1 MPLAISINKAK
12 INKKTQARAVL
23 GRAQSGRRLLMSK
36 ATPQAETAEGGWS
49 GAKEKEW
56 PVSATPD
63 SMVKVAPWK
72 RPSSAPVRPHGRAW
86 RLWAAWHFQEE
97 DVPLPLPRLLE
108 PAASEAAHFTACRPD
123 KSVTC
128 KDCSTPFVF
137 TGREQ
142 DFFEEKG
149 WGGAARVRC
158 HECSKAKKAGYA
170 ERAEAGERAGE
181 ATTKRK
187 ATADQAQPLPSP

>member
-1 MPLAISINKAK
+1 M
-12 INKKTQARAVL
+12 
-23 GRAQSGRRLLMSK
+23 
-36 ATPQAETAEGGWS
+36 
-49 GAKEKEW
+49 
-56 PVSATPD
+56 
-63 SMVKVAPWK
+63 VAPK
-72 RPSSAPVRPHGRAW
+72 LGSCASSRRAW

-97 DVPLPLPRLLE
+97 DVPLPLPPLLE

-187 ATADQAQPLPSP
+187 ATADEAQPLPEDKTVKCLADQACKTCVGDFIFTGKEQRFFAQKGFPERSRCAACTAAKKKAPQAEGH

>member
-1 MPLAISINKAK
+1 MHFAK
-12 INKKTQARAVL
+12 TCLRPILIHVGKH
-23 GRAQSGRRLLMSK
+23 GQSGVL
-36 ATPQAETAEGGWS
+36 AAPQLGSCA
-49 GAKEKEW
+49 
-56 PVSATPD
+56 
-63 SMVKVAPWK
+63 
-72 RPSSAPVRPHGRAW
+72 SSGRAW
-86 RLWAAWHFQEE
+86 RLWAARHAQEE
-97 DVPLPLPRLLE
+97 AGPLGARPLPSLLE

-187 ATADQAQPLPSP
+187 ATADEAQPLPSP